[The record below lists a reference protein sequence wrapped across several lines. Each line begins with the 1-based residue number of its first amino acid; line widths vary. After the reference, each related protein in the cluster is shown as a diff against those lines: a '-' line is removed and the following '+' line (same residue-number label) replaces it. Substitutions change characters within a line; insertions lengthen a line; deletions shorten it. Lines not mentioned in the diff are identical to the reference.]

1 MKKAWIILLS
11 CMLMLG
17 LTAGTVAAKPD
28 QAKGQGSQKA
38 GKASENKSTSP
49 GNGDANGK
57 NKPTEK
63 TEKTDKQ
70 PEAAPAGVTEVTYGE
85 VGSSNVGKGHRGYK
99 GLLNAIQNKEGK
111 HAGAVLANLL
121 LTSYSDKLTPE
132 QIAEV
137 EQIEESAKALEAA
150 ADLLAE
156 NGSVT
161 DAVYVQQEAVLADV
175 SNLKG
180 YQKLGELS
188 RKAGSKAGMKLFV
201 NGREAAA
208 EPINRGGTTLVPFRA
223 ASEALNADV
232 AWNPQDKSV
241 TVTRGEST
249 VKLYLDSRTAYVNG
263 QPFTLDQPAE
273 SVEGLTLVPVR
284 VISEALGATVQWEPT
299 SQSVVVYE
307 EADSGQ

>member
-11 CMLMLG
+11 CTLVLG
-17 LTAGTVAAKPD
+17 HAAGTVAAKPD

-38 GKASENKSTSP
+38 EKASENKSISS
-49 GNGDANGK
+49 GNGNANGQGK
-57 NKPTEK
+57 AKEK
-63 TEKTDKQ
+63 TEKTYKQ
-70 PEAAPAGVTEVTYGE
+70 PEADPAEVTEVTYGE
-85 VGSSNVGKGHRGYK
+85 EGSSNGGKGHSGYK
-99 GLLNAIQNKEGK
+99 GLLNAIQNKGGN

-121 LTSYSDKLTPE
+121 LSSYSDKLTPE
-132 QIAEV
+132 QIDEV
-137 EQIEESAKALEAA
+137 KQIEESAKALEAV

-175 SNLKG
+175 SNLEG
-180 YQKLGELS
+180 YQKLGELA
-188 RKAGSKAGMKLFV
+188 RKAGRKAGMKLFV
-201 NGREAAA
+201 NGREYAA
-208 EPINRGGTTLVPFRA
+208 EPINRRGTTLVPFRA

-241 TVTRGEST
+241 TVTSGEST
-249 VKLYLDSRTAYVNG
+249 VKLYLNSETAYVNG

-284 VISEALGATVQWEPT
+284 VISEALGATVQWEPA